1 MNNNKALLVYG
12 LSKDEINSL
21 RLISKVIEIKPEMV
35 DLKVHEI
42 ASGKLNEEVIEIVD
56 GMNEKAILFNGFSD
70 KQVSASIKK
79 IRSAVKGG
87 VLAVVTPISRNW
99 SFRYLLGHLLEERE
113 WYAKNQKESK

>member
-70 KQVSASIKK
+70 KEVSASIKK

>member
-1 MNNNKALLVYG
+1 
-12 LSKDEINSL
+12 
-21 RLISKVIEIKPEMV
+21 MV

-56 GMNEKAILFNGFSD
+56 GMDEKAILFNGFSD
-70 KQVSASIKK
+70 KEVSASIKK

>member
-70 KQVSASIKK
+70 KEVSASIKK

-87 VLAVVTPISRNW
+87 VLAVVTPISRHW

>member
-70 KQVSASIKK
+70 KEVSASIKK

-87 VLAVVTPISRNW
+87 VLAVVTPI
-99 SFRYLLGHLLEERE
+99 
-113 WYAKNQKESK
+113 

>member
-70 KQVSASIKK
+70 KEVSTSIKK

>member
-56 GMNEKAILFNGFSD
+56 GMNERAILFNGFSD
-70 KQVSASIKK
+70 KEVSASIKK

>member
-56 GMNEKAILFNGFSD
+56 GINEKAILFNGFSD
-70 KQVSASIKK
+70 KEVSASIKK

>member
-70 KQVSASIKK
+70 KEVSASIKK

-113 WYAKNQKESK
+113 WYAKNQTESK